1 MAENTI
7 PKGPIGYAREGGEK
21 AMDSLLKGI
30 LYQKE
35 QKQRADELELK
46 KEEIKKDIELK
57 MLGTY
62 AEFAKMEEDPEIR
75 AEMFKSIFPII
86 SNRTGIKLEDLPRK
100 YNRDEEKSILNK
112 ATKIFNNPEWDLN
125 RKSDELTNLLTETF
139 TIPGE
144 KKRKEVSEAI
154 KGIGQ
159 RIEQKKG
166 EQPKY
171 KGTQNVGGKYY
182 EDIWKD
188 GKISERK
195 EIETPK
201 DIKEKVENVYLLKG
215 INAYNTKAKPEIYN
229 SHFVSGGSTGRDILK
244 SILQAKREQTK
255 RLPKDEV
262 EKRLVDY
269 AKILNDIAKTPE
281 DSEDAGLSDETKRKV
296 AALQIVSGGQALHPD
311 KITQDFAIK
320 IVKKSMDSL
329 VDDYKEYGLK
339 LPPLTIKAGK
349 EETKS
354 KIKGEGRKS
363 VVDDV
368 FKKSK

>member
-35 QKQRADELELK
+35 QKQRATELELK

-125 RKSDELTNLLTETF
+125 RKSDEVTNLLTETF

-154 KGIGQ
+154 RGIGQ

-171 KGTQNVGGKYY
+171 TETQNVGGKYY
-182 EDIWKD
+182 EAILKG
-188 GKISERK
+188 GKILERK
-195 EIETPK
+195 EIEIPK
-201 DIKEKVENVYLLKG
+201 DIKEKVENGYLLEG

-229 SHFVSGGSTGRDILK
+229 RHFALGGTTGRDIMK
-244 SILQAKREQTK
+244 SILQAKSEQTK
-255 RLPKDEV
+255 RLPQEEV
-262 EKRLVDY
+262 EKRLVEY

-281 DSEDAGLSDETKRKV
+281 DDAGLSDETKKKV

-311 KITQDFAIK
+311 RITQDFAMQ

-329 VDDYKEYGLK
+329 VNNYKEYNLS
-339 LPPLTIKAGK
+339 LPPLTKKTGK